1 MKRLL
6 LLSCAFLMCANTAFA
21 ADSISRRD
29 AFVMMWHTIKRP
41 TDPATKQRYEDIKPG
56 DVGFLEISFGQ
67 RRNILPND
75 IDNFRPNDPLLMS
88 DALLWL
94 FRTRNIEYID
104 PESWEGVSE
113 IIDLEDVPFVL
124 KKYPITTKSMDST
137 LTAEELSAMITDLD
151 TKLKTEDH
159 EVSLYSEKFQGK
171 GTAFGE
177 SFDMHQIT
185 AAHRSFPYNT
195 LVKVTNLTNGKS
207 IVVRINDR
215 GPYMPKGR
223 YRDMDMSLA
232 SFLAISPREV
242 GHTRVTFERLGDVS
256 LVDTSGIQASSQSSS
271 SQSSVSSCS
280 KEVRIQQRLGSMT
293 ALTQGVPS
301 FIRSGVPVVLASKR
315 FFFVDTVKYPTG
327 EVKSIRQWTTPKEET
342 FTFTTN
348 IPGTYVFTLRA
359 KNGKNREMTM
369 RVGECDMH

>member
-1 MKRLL
+1 MRLFSASILSL
-6 LLSCAFLMCANTAFA
+6 LACSTFLPVAFA
-21 ADSISRRD
+21 EGTPVSRRD
-29 AFVMMWHTIKRP
+29 AFVMMWQTIKRP
-41 TDPATKQRYEDIKPG
+41 ADPATKQRYDDVKPG
-56 DVGFLEISFGQ
+56 DPGFLEISFGR
-67 RRNILPND
+67 RRNILPDD
-75 IDNFRPNDPLLMS
+75 IDNFRPNDPLVMS

-113 IIDLEDVPFVL
+113 IIDPEDVPFVL

-137 LTAEELSAMITDLD
+137 LMVEELSAMITDLD

-177 SFDMHQIT
+177 SFDMHQLT

-256 LVDTSGIQASSQSSS
+256 LVDTSGITSSS
-271 SQSSVSSCS
+271 GTVAPASCTS
-280 KEVRIQQRLGSMT
+280 GDLGVQQRLGWMT
-293 ALTQGVPS
+293 ALTKGVPRS
-301 FIRSGVPVVLASKR
+301 FQNGKQLVLSSDK
-315 FFFVDTVKYPTG
+315 FFFVDSVTYPDGT
-327 EVKSIRQWTTPKEET
+327 KALLRQWVTPKDEQFL
-342 FTFTTN
+342 FT
-348 IPGTYVFTLRA
+348 PAVDGTYTFVIRA
-359 KNGKNREMTM
+359 KNGKNREMKM
-369 RVGECDMH
+369 VVGNRC